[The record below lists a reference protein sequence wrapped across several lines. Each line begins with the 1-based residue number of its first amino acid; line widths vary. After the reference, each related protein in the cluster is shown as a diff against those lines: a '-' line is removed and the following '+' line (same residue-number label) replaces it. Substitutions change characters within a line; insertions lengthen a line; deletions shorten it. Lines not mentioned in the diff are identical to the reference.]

1 MRRVRSEAD
10 RRRWYVRLV
19 PQALAALSPAAWA
32 PPVTVPRVV
41 FVCTRNSARSQL
53 AAALWTHRSRIP
65 AASAGTRPGPA
76 VHRRAITV
84 ARRHG
89 LTLNRRLTR
98 HVSDVVADDD
108 LVVAVCDNAYEEL
121 GREPNQQHQRQAAML
136 HWSVP
141 DPVRVDT
148 DAAFEDAYAE
158 IAGRVE
164 RLSAAV
170 NTPTDPITD
179 PAQTDPAESPG

>member
-1 MRRVRSEAD
+1 EAD

-19 PQALAALSPAAWA
+19 PQTLAALSPAAWTQ
-32 PPVTVPRVV
+32 PVTASRVV

-53 AAALWTHRSRIP
+53 AAVLWAHRSRIP
-65 AASAGTRPGPA
+65 AVSAGTRPGPG
-76 VHRRAITV
+76 VHRRAVAV

-89 LTLNRRLTR
+89 FTMNKRLTR
-98 HVSDVVADDD
+98 HVGDVVADDD

-121 GREPNQQHQRQAAML
+121 GTERRHRRASIL

-148 DAAFEDAYAE
+148 DAAFEDAFAE
-158 IAGRVE
+158 IAARVD

-170 NTPTDPITD
+170 DVPTGDSPTESSRTD
-179 PAQTDPAESPG
+179 PADPPG